1 MSNILKIKGH
11 SGCGLDVIDDGHEL
25 RVVKTSKES
34 YLPRLEKQC
43 KKQKETYEYLAFSS
57 SFIKVPDAEWEN
69 NSINMKYIH
78 GQSFIEFF
86 EKAGTNEITDICTE
100 IINYIED
107 EIARSPIDAVSQDV
121 FEKKWQS
128 TYEAAT
134 KSPFYNDDCYDG
146 NHVPNSVRINES
158 FNRMGKWFNKNN
170 GKPIEIPMGVCHGD
184 MTFSNIIFNSAGLW
198 LIDFLDSF
206 VETPLQ
212 DIVKLRQDTLYE
224 WSTLM
229 VDASYNKVRIKT
241 VFEYI
246 DKKLDEY
253 FKAYDWYKYYNMLQ
267 YMNILRIL
275 PYVKEANVNER
286 LLNILKTIDL

>member
-1 MSNILKIKGH
+1 MNNILKIKGH
-11 SGCGLDVIDDGHEL
+11 SGCGLDVIDDGQEL

-57 SFIKVPDAEWEN
+57 SFIKVPDAEWKN

-107 EIARSPIDAVSQDV
+107 EIARSPIDDVSQDV
-121 FEKKWQS
+121 FEKKWES
-128 TYEAAT
+128 TYEAAK
-134 KSPFYNDDCYDG
+134 KSAFYDSRVDDVFDCMRHWFDKNDG
-146 NHVPNSVRINES
+146 N
-158 FNRMGKWFNKNN
+158 
-170 GKPIEIPMGVCHGD
+170 PISIPVGICHGD

>member
-1 MSNILKIKGH
+1 MNNILKIKGH
-11 SGCGLDVIDDGHEL
+11 SGCGLDVIDYGQEL

-34 YLPRLEKQC
+34 YLPRLKKQC

-57 SFIKVPDAEWEN
+57 SFIKVPDAEWVN

-86 EKAGTNEITDICTE
+86 EKAGTNEIDDICKE

-107 EIARSPIDAVSQDV
+107 EIERSQIDNVSQDI
-121 FEKKWQS
+121 FKDKWKS
-128 TYEAAT
+128 TYEGAK
-134 KSPFYNDDCYDG
+134 KSQFYDERIDDA
-146 NHVPNSVRINES
+146 
-158 FNRMGKWFNKNN
+158 FNKMNKWFDKNN
-170 GKPIEIPMGVCHGD
+170 DETIEIPIGVCHGD

-229 VDASYNKVRIKT
+229 VNSYYNKVRIKT

-246 DKKLDEY
+246 DNKIVDH
-253 FKAYDWYKYYNMLQ
+253 FKVYDWYKYYNMLQ

-275 PYVKEANVNER
+275 PYVKENDVNER
-286 LLNILKTIDL
+286 LLNILNTIDL